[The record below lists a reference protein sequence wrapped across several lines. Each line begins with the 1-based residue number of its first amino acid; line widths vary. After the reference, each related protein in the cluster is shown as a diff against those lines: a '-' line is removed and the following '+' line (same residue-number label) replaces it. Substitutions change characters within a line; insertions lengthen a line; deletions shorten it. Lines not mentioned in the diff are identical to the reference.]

1 VADDNVDSAE
11 SLALLLG
18 AYGHRVHVAHDGDS
32 AIAVADR
39 VRPEVAFIDIGM
51 PKRSGYEVARELR
64 LRPWSG
70 ALHLV
75 AVTGWGQ
82 ESDRRRAQE
91 VGFDAHLVKPA
102 TPDVLLGML
111 AGFDTP
117 VSEGPAV
124 PIEPGPT
131 SESAASR
138 GPATPA

>member
-1 VADDNVDSAE
+1 
-11 SLALLLG
+11 LG
-18 AYGHRVHVAHDGDS
+18 TAFVKISDCGA
-32 AIAVADR
+32 A
-39 VRPEVAFIDIGM
+39 RPLSSVAFIDIGM
-51 PKRSGYEVARELR
+51 PKRSGYDVARELR
-64 LRPWSG
+64 LRPWAE

-117 VSEGPAV
+117 PPRVASETL
-124 PIEPGPT
+124 PIEPPPS
-131 SESAASR
+131 SEAAAPA